1 MIADVVF
8 DVPVDHP
15 FSYLVPE
22 SWTLAAGQRVLAPLR
37 GSSRVGVVVALRQG
51 PVVPGAARPARSGGG
66 LPEERRG
73 CEDGLK
79 PLVGIV
85 DRAPLL
91 SAAAL
96 DLARW
101 IASESLT
108 SLGSV
113 CLALLPPPPAPARAS
128 RGPRSSASPMTAALS
143 EPIVVPAP
151 PSGASAASAGRPLL
165 LVGARRGARLLALV
179 AQDDRPTLV
188 LTGEV
193 ESAGRWAQRLERMGP
208 VVRMDSG
215 VGDADRAAAWS
226 ALLTGAARFAVGT
239 RSALLAPLPAGAR
252 LALLDEQDAAHR
264 PPGHPRA
271 HAREVALERAGREG
285 LQTIFTSATPSVEMR
300 WRVEQG
306 DAKLASAPPAPCP
319 TMTGADTRGIARRE
333 ALTPPLARAIRET
346 LAAGRRVFLVISRSS
361 SALGCDECGAILRC
375 TECAIALAYS
385 PAGRTLSCRICG
397 ASAALPETCP
407 ACHGRRLMP
416 FGWGAERVEHAVRRR
431 FARARIVRYD
441 PEVGGHRRQGQR
453 EAALT
458 AEVLIGPRGAL
469 RLFGPVSLGLAGF
482 VSPDQM
488 LGVPDFR
495 AAERSFALLW
505 AAAERVRPDGAL
517 IVQSQ
522 NPTHYALEAV
532 ARQDLG
538 AFYTPELKFRAEL
551 GYPPVKRIAIITVNG
566 PGAAAAE
573 RTAATVEAALR
584 QSSALTVYPPAPD
597 RRNRGRRIVVKGGPE
612 LPRLLG
618 EGLREF
624 RGPRG
629 TAARGIIDVEV
640 DPVEWPF

>member
-8 DVPVDHP
+8 DAPVDHP

-22 SWTLAAGQRVLAPLR
+22 AWMLAAGQRVLAPLR
-37 GSSRVGVVVALRQG
+37 GTSRVGVVVALRQG
-51 PVVPGAARPARSGGG
+51 SG
-66 LPEERRG
+66 
-73 CEDGLK
+73 DGLK
-79 PLVGIV
+79 PLASVV
-85 DRAPLL
+85 DDTPLL
-91 SAAAL
+91 SAPAL

-128 RGPRSSASPMTAALS
+128 RRPRPSAGATVTASS
-143 EPIVVPAP
+143 EQVPAP
-151 PSGASAASAGRPLL
+151 AAPSGAGGADAGRPLL
-165 LVGARRGARLLALV
+165 LVGPGRGARLLELI
-179 AQDDRPTLV
+179 AQGDRPTLV
-188 LTGEV
+188 LTGDV
-193 ESAGRWAQRLERMGP
+193 ESAGRWAQRLERIGP
-208 VVRMDSG
+208 VVRLDSG
-215 VGDADRAAAWS
+215 VSDADRSVAWS
-226 ALLTGAARFAVGT
+226 ALVARTARFAVGT
-239 RSALLAPLPAGAR
+239 RSALLAPLPAGAL
-252 LALLDEQDAAHR
+252 LALLDEQDPAHR

-271 HAREVALERAGREG
+271 HARDVALERAAREG
-285 LQTIFTSATPSVEMR
+285 LQAVFTAATPSVELW
-300 WRVEQG
+300 WRGEQG
-306 DAKLASAPPAPCP
+306 NVRLLAAPPAPWP
-319 TMTGADTRGIARRE
+319 AVTVADTRGIARRE
-333 ALTPPLARAIRET
+333 ALTPTLARAIRET
-346 LAAGRRVFLVISRSS
+346 LAAGRRVFLVVSRLR

-385 PAGRTLSCRICG
+385 PAGRTLSCRLCA

-431 FARARIVRYD
+431 FARARIARYD
-441 PEVGGHRRQGQR
+441 PEAGGGRRGQDQR
-453 EAALT
+453 AAAQT
-458 AEVLIGPRGAL
+458 AEVVIGPRGAL
-469 RLFGPVSLGLAGF
+469 RLFGPASLGLAGF

-538 AFYTPELKFRAEL
+538 TFYTPELKFREEL
-551 GYPPVKRIAIITVNG
+551 GYPPIKRIAIITVNA

-573 RTAATVEAALR
+573 RTAATVAAALR
-584 QSSALTVYPPAPD
+584 RAPDLTVYPPAPD
-597 RRNRGRRIVVKGGPE
+597 RRNRGRRIVVKGGPD
-612 LPRLLG
+612 LPRVLG

-629 TAARGIIDVEV
+629 TGGRGIIDVEV